1 MRLFPRDLKAF
12 EVFKPIEATDNEGSI
27 YNTFAEEP
35 DFTFR
40 GNIQP
45 LSNNNSNKDYGF
57 ELKYAYVIYTTE
69 GAEIKELYKV
79 SSGGIDYE
87 VRAIER
93 WNSYIKLIVKELVAY
108 E

>member
-1 MRLFPRDLKAF
+1 MRLFPRDLKVF
-12 EVFKPIEATDNEGSI
+12 EVFKPIGATDNEGSI
-27 YNTFAEEP
+27 YNTYGDEP

-45 LSNNNSNKDYGF
+45 LSNSNANKDYGF

-69 GAEIKELYKV
+69 GTEIKELYKV
-79 SSGGIDYE
+79 SSGGIEYE

-93 WNSYIKLIVKELVAY
+93 WNSYVKLIVKELVAY

>member
-1 MRLFPRDLKAF
+1 MRLSPRDLK
-12 EVFKPIEATDNEGSI
+12 VFNAYKPVEATDIEGSI
-27 YNTFAEEP
+27 YDTYAEEP
-35 DFTFR
+35 DFTFG

-45 LSNNNSNKDYGF
+45 LSNSNSNKDYGF

-69 GAEIKELYKV
+69 GVGVKELYKV
-79 SSGGIDYE
+79 SSEGVDYE

-93 WNSYIKLIVKELVAY
+93 WNSYIKLIVKELVSH

>member
-1 MRLFPRDLKAF
+1 MRLSPRDLKLFDAY
-12 EVFKPIEATDNEGSI
+12 KPIEATDIEGSI
-27 YNTFAEEP
+27 YNTYGDEP
-35 DFTFR
+35 DFIFR

-45 LSNNNSNKDYGF
+45 LSNSNANKDYGF

-69 GAEIKELYKV
+69 GAGIKELYKV